1 MKQVLNVLL
10 HRRQNFFLKT
20 KKEVSPIALKE
31 RSIYST
37 PVGRLPNNLLLMLNP
52 VRTFF

>member
-1 MKQVLNVLL
+1 MSSFIVG
-10 HRRQNFFLKT
+10 RTFSLKT
-20 KKEVSPIALKE
+20 QKEGSPIALKE

-52 VRTFF
+52 VRTFS